1 MVGGSWV
8 SCFMLYTRRKIFHW
22 LGISNELKDREEEI
36 PYVVKAFVVSV
47 VMESFKVGVGT
58 IGKDVW
64 PSENLGF
71 VSST

>member
-1 MVGGSWV
+1 M
-8 SCFMLYTRRKIFHW
+8 
-22 LGISNELKDREEEI
+22 
-36 PYVVKAFVVSV
+36 VKAFVALV
-47 VMESFKVGVGT
+47 VMESFKVRVGT